1 MYEYDFMQKNN
12 IFGLDMLYRK
22 MPKKAFI
29 KGKKQEIEGILMY
42 CYCCEYCAKIN
53 IGENTQRNY
62 YKREIRHTQRPG
74 VCPQVGMMEEHI
86 MITDIQEKQLGK
98 DSVYREG
105 KLYCKLWDK
114 EISVM
119 LFDED
124 VTIEYAEKCAE
135 AVNSMPPELVNAICI
150 AAKKYCIEFCE
161 EISDEWGMVVESPQD
176 PTRIGYQLECNCD
189 WEEEHGM
196 EIDILDNKLV
206 YLSSYNR

>member
-1 MYEYDFMQKNN
+1 
-12 IFGLDMLYRK
+12 
-22 MPKKAFI
+22 
-29 KGKKQEIEGILMY
+29 
-42 CYCCEYCAKIN
+42 
-53 IGENTQRNY
+53 
-62 YKREIRHTQRPG
+62 
-74 VCPQVGMMEEHI
+74 

-124 VTIEYAEKCAE
+124 VMIEYAEKCAE

-161 EISDEWGMVVESPQD
+161 EISDEWREELNLAVPVDENTPPADMLKCFSPIGMVVESPQD

-206 YLSSYNR
+206 YLS